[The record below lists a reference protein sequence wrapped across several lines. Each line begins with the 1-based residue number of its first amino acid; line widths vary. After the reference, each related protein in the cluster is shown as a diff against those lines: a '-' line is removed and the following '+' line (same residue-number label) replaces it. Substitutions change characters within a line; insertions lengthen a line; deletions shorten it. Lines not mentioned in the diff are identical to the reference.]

1 MDDELKAK
9 KDSDKKRNTFIVIA
23 VLAPGL
29 FICLIIVV
37 AIIIALN
44 SMISPLQK
52 ATGVLGL
59 SVENIFKRESAEEL
73 FEKMKDFPSVKG
85 NYKNNNAMD
94 DIEYLFFEEIY
105 KVSKYTP
112 CWNKDNAIALVMATL
127 FYDGEINEAMNPSN
141 QSYTKIKYNYS
152 GDGYNEV
159 VLDDNSDLTS
169 QYENIEFDGE
179 TGTKEIK
186 KLYSKACQ
194 GYSSYQQYL
203 LNIYIPKYYPYL
215 KDIKDEKIRN
225 KEIEKIGEGM
235 IFTADNYI
243 RLSTGSH
250 MIDYDT
256 YEKKVPN
263 PKFESSEGNTIII
276 IDEDYKPVHKTGSH
290 NGIGWKQGSGTA
302 WAGLQIVSNNANST
316 MSKIGCY
323 VTSIAIVMAY
333 SGTQIDYE
341 FFDPGVLMLYL
352 KENGAFSTGGALMS
366 YNWAGLAPNFRFLQM
381 VNVWGW
387 NINDII
393 NKIKSYDDSYS
404 IVIELNYITNQHFV
418 AVVGTDRDG
427 NIKISDPANG
437 FDDMII
443 NDYEGQ
449 IVSLRIFKNR

>member
-52 ATGVLGL
+52 ATGVIGL
-59 SVENIFKRESAEEL
+59 SVENIFQRESAEEL

-112 CWNKDNAIALVMATL
+112 CSNKDNAIVLVMATL
-127 FYDGEINEAMNPSN
+127 FYDGEINEAMNPNN

-159 VLDDNSDLTS
+159 VLDDNSDLIS
-169 QYENIEFDGE
+169 QYENIEFSE
-179 TGTKEIK
+179 SEATKEIK

-194 GYSSYQQYL
+194 GYSAYQQYL

-263 PKFESSEGNTIII
+263 PKFESSEAGTIII

-302 WAGLQIVSNNANST
+302 WAGIMLANVT
-316 MSKIGCY
+316 GGAMKDIGCY
-323 VTSIAIVMAY
+323 VTSISIAMAY
-333 SGTQIDYE
+333 SGTHINSEY
-341 FFDPGVLMLYL
+341 FDPGVLAIHL
-352 KENGAFSTGGALMS
+352 KQNGSFDSTGSLMS
-366 YNWAGLAPNFRFLQM
+366 NDWGELAPNFNLVGRYYTSGLNNSQIEASIRERIDAGYSVVLH
-381 VNVWGW
+381 VNNG
-387 NINDII
+387 
-393 NKIKSYDDSYS
+393 
-404 IVIELNYITNQHFV
+404 THFV
-418 AVVGTDRDG
+418 AVVGYDSNG
-427 NIKISDPANG
+427 NIKISDPARGYDN
-437 FDDMII
+437 MII
-443 NDYEGQ
+443 NNYFGGIVDYR
-449 IVSLRIFKNR
+449 VFTN